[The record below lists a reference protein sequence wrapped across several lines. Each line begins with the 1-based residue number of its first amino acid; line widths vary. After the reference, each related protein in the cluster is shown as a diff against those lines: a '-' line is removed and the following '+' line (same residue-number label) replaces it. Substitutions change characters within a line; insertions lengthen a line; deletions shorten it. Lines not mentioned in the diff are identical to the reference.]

1 MFAIVCCMVQQLG
14 LHVQHLLQCWRWRWV
29 DIIVVVVVVVV
40 AILIGTTVAS
50 VDHLI
55 IVKRFEI
62 EIKDRGK
69 RFSTICIKV

>member
-1 MFAIVCCMVQQLG
+1 MFAIVYCMVQQLG
-14 LHVQHLLQCWRWRWV
+14 LHDQHLLQCWRWRWV
-29 DIIVVVVVVVV
+29 DIIIVVVVV
-40 AILIGTTVAS
+40 AILVGTTVAS